1 MRKVD
6 LEWISFTGEKISKT
20 TSQVNFIMCK
30 NIHIQMDVREKKS
43 RDLASY
49 FSMPYR
55 KIAEYVDLYHK
66 SMSHISKTTTVQ
78 AHILNI
84 SASAKR

>member
-1 MRKVD
+1 
-6 LEWISFTGEKISKT
+6 
-20 TSQVNFIMCK
+20 
-30 NIHIQMDVREKKS
+30 MDVREKKP
-43 RDLASY
+43 RDFASY

-78 AHILNI
+78 AHILNLV